1 MKCWYFVYF
10 NLFFVHILLI
20 IMNNDREP
28 KLLFP
33 VYARGKNT
41 FPDHWVGAKDG
52 IIVQNHELT
61 QAESDGYIPC
71 LNRKQR
77 KQILSELAEQ
87 KRQESIQVARD
98 RADERRIDN
107 LRKLMGMVVENR
119 DLFNDLTKAHL
130 RPSDAM
136 DPDKIPDIVGALHKS
151 NIKEPEI
158 TDEGSILGK
167 KRRTTT
173 FIDSDSL
180 PRPEGSIR
188 IEKSASLSER
198 TFKKLSTPVKKPLQP
213 LLQPITKVLDLFRK
227 KASGADIESEAD
239 VKRISPEKQQRLEA
253 KAKRKEKEQL
263 HEIQKAY
270 LYGRGT
276 RKRQAQQILS
286 NLGYECFDE
295 NQIVERG
302 EDSDHIICLGTDGN
316 VMEIYRKKSAIE
328 KRISGIAGKIIR

>member
-1 MKCWYFVYF
+1 
-10 NLFFVHILLI
+10 
-20 IMNNDREP
+20 MNNDREP

-61 QAESDGYIPC
+61 QAESDGYVPC

-77 KQILSELAEQ
+77 KQILNELAEQ
-87 KRQESIQVARD
+87 RRQENIHRARD
-98 RADERRIDN
+98 RADERRINN
-107 LRKLMGMVVENR
+107 LKNMLRMMNQDS
-119 DLFNDLTKAHL
+119 DLFDRLTTGGFK
-130 RPSDAM
+130 PSDAL
-136 DPDKIPDIVGALHKS
+136 DPDNISPIVGALHIS
-151 NIKEPEI
+151 NIREPEI
-158 TDEGSILGK
+158 AVDKGLLGIK
-167 KRRTTT
+167 SKTTQ
-173 FIDSDSL
+173 FIDPNSL

-188 IEKSASLSER
+188 TESTSLSER
-198 TFKKLSTPVKKPLQP
+198 TFKKLSTPIKKPLAP
-213 LLQPITKVLDLFRK
+213 LTSVINLFRK
-227 KASGADIESEAD
+227 KSSGADFESEAD
-239 VKRISPEKQQRLEA
+239 ANRFSQEKQQRLEE

-286 NLGYECFDE
+286 NLGYECFE

-316 VMEIYRKKSAIE
+316 VMETYRKKSAIE